1 MSTRDF
7 DGTYLAPLFELVE
20 KLRGDGAYQPLPA
33 PAPSSSL
40 AADEAPLGPWPA
52 SHLIRTSYGAGLAH
66 ADALRRLAVAGEMD
80 ATSPWTLM
88 RGALENF
95 AAGIWLLD
103 GSGRPERRWRAL
115 SLWAEDMRNRAQHE
129 QDTGH
134 APGPEGKT
142 GLERRQE
149 IRALAEALGLP
160 PLVAPK
166 AHVILE
172 QAAPAAGLD
181 PVAVRASWRAA
192 SGFAHGRFW
201 PYLRA
206 SQPRAAMETGDGY
219 LVAMVV
225 DESQHGP
232 LARHCHTMLC
242 HLRDRYLARA
252 AVR

>member
-7 DGTYLAPLFELVE
+7 DGTYLVPLFELVE
-20 KLRGDGAYQPLPA
+20 KLRGDGAYQPLPS

-80 ATSPWTLM
+80 ATSSWTLM

-95 AAGIWLLD
+95 ATGIWLLD

-149 IRALAEALGLP
+149 IRALAASLGLP

-166 AHVILE
+166 THVILE
-172 QAAPAAGLD
+172 QAAPAVGLD

-252 AVR
+252 AIY